1 MRIQKLLALGLV
13 TLFLSGCASIVSKS
27 SWPFSV
33 DTSPSGARVVIT
45 NRAGREVFAGKTPTA
60 MKLKSGAG
68 FFTKESYT
76 VALYMNGYEPKKINV
91 ECKVNGW
98 YFGNILIGGLL
109 GMLVVDPATGAMY
122 KLDNDG
128 INEVMDKSAETSA
141 SLNIINKDQ
150 VPEGWEE
157 RLVKIN

>member
-1 MRIQKLLALGLV
+1 
-13 TLFLSGCASIVSKS
+13 
-27 SWPFSV
+27 
-33 DTSPSGARVVIT
+33 
-45 NRAGREVFAGKTPTA
+45 
-60 MKLKSGAG
+60 
-68 FFTKESYT
+68 
-76 VALYMNGYEPKKINV
+76 
-91 ECKVNGW
+91 
-98 YFGNILIGGLL
+98 
-109 GMLVVDPATGAMY
+109 MLVVDPATGAMY